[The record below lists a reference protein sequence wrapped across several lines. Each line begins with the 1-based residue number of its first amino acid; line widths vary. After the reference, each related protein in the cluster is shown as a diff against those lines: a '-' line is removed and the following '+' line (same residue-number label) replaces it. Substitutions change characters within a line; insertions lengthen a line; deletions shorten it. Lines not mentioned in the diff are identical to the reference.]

1 MIYRFTKFYSVFLT
15 FVFQLLIVHVICW
28 NPQLGGAANRL
39 NDRSFVQLPP
49 DPVLVN
55 KARLSKS
62 HGGENTSME
71 MGLA

>member
-1 MIYRFTKFYSVFLT
+1 M
-15 FVFQLLIVHVICW
+15 HVICW

>member
-1 MIYRFTKFYSVFLT
+1 M
-15 FVFQLLIVHVICW
+15 HVICW

-49 DPVLVN
+49 DPVFVN